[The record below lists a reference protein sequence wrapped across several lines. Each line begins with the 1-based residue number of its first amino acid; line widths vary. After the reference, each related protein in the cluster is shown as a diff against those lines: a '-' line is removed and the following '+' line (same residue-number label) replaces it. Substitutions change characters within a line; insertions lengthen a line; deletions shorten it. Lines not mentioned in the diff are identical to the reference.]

1 MSKNNSH
8 GETELL
14 GQVKKNAG
22 MSGLLGIVM
31 LILGLLAFAMP
42 LVVGRSVSIIVGI
55 ILVVAG
61 VPQVVF
67 AFKMGSFGKGLW
79 TLILGVLTVVI
90 GGLMISW
97 PLFAL
102 ATLTFV
108 LAGYF
113 AASGIFDIV
122 WAIKLKPIK
131 GWGMTLFLGILSL
144 LLGVFIWRNFPIAGA
159 GITGFYFGTRLIL
172 SGWSHIIIGGV
183 VRREA
188 KKALKAQ
195 KAA

>member
-1 MSKNNSH
+1 MSQNNSH
-8 GETELL
+8 GGTELL
-14 GQVKKNAG
+14 GQIKKNAG
-22 MSGLLGIVM
+22 MSVLLGIVM
-31 LILGLLAFAMP
+31 LIMGVLSFAMP
-42 LVVGRSVSIIVGI
+42 LVAGRAVATLVG
-55 ILVVAG
+55 VVLIFAG
-61 VPQVVF
+61 AFQGFF
-67 AFKMGSFGKGLW
+67 AIKMGSLGKGLW
-79 TLILGVLTVVI
+79 TLVLSILTVVI
-90 GGLMISW
+90 GVLMISW
-97 PLFAL
+97 TLFAL

-144 LLGVFIWRNFPIAGA
+144 LIGVFVWRNFPIAGA
-159 GITGFYFGTRLIL
+159 GITGFYFGVRLIL
-172 SGWSHIIIGGV
+172 SGWSHIILGGV

-188 KKALKAQ
+188 KKAQ